1 MSSPNSPSPQDDFAA
16 VSLHEKDTVVNIES
30 AKSSS
35 SSSASTKPKK
45 TGISW
50 YHIVGIT
57 YFCVGGGP
65 FGFEESLMATN
76 NAALSITFLL
86 AMSLFW
92 AFPQALYITELS
104 SKFTYGYTQWVLVA
118 LGDVI
123 GVAHAYI
130 RSICNIL
137 TNVLY
142 LVLYQHYLSRILY
155 NKSLDDDT
163 FLERLA
169 MTSPYIATVLFLN
182 IIGVQIVGTATIV
195 ISVLVI
201 FPFVLLFIV
210 SFPFL
215 NLGDLLFGYEWS
227 PHIDLGVL
235 FSVLVFNLIGFDDV
249 GNLSGKVRNRNRN
262 LPLGMLVALLLVVTT
277 YMVPSLTV
285 ASILNNDFFNNSAVI
300 SEESVYVYFAHAALD
315 CDFYRQYLVNRSL
328 RLEALAN
335 TTATAFAPG
344 ASVPF
349 TEMNASSS
357 IDMNASSSSWECPFT
372 NQIAYMN
379 VLSTIINIDSVV
391 STWLLG
397 VVYMQTSSAAQA
409 HCSAYGLFPEFV
421 RRPFDTI
428 GWMKKHLCCCC
439 FRKKKQEPHYK
450 MMRTDDP
457 LNPKEEDE
465 DSYASPAKPVRQH
478 EMKSIDSGEEEG
490 DKNKPSEVFEKKE
503 ATESQQQQQQHQE
516 LDVAEEK
523 NSTKDE
529 SEDSL
534 EQPLLSEDLDSSV
547 ISTLSEEIE
556 PPKSLLDETND
567 IVNGRA
573 VPGYAILLQTG
584 IMLVMAHLVDFD
596 EILEIQSFFY
606 CISIMLITV
615 SYVLIK
621 FFLDVEPDSKEG
633 IYELPVK
640 LKWPIIVVCSV
651 ICLVCIV
658 SIATFD
664 WWFILINLGALII
677 VIVLSLL
684 LVKYKLIKINIKTS
698 RRSRS

>member
-1 MSSPNSPSPQDDFAA
+1 MFFTHWGSSIVFFSFSCWVFCT
-16 VSLHEKDTVVNIES
+16 SC
-30 AKSSS
+30 
-35 SSSASTKPKK
+35 SSAE
-45 TGISW
+45 I
-50 YHIVGIT
+50 
-57 YFCVGGGP
+57 
-65 FGFEESLMATN
+65 
-76 NAALSITFLL
+76 
-86 AMSLFW
+86 
-92 AFPQALYITELS
+92 
-104 SKFTYGYTQWVLVA
+104 VLV
-118 LGDVI
+118 
-123 GVAHAYI
+123 
-130 RSICNIL
+130 
-137 TNVLY
+137 
-142 LVLYQHYLSRILY
+142 
-155 NKSLDDDT
+155 K
-163 FLERLA
+163 
-169 MTSPYIATVLFLN
+169 P
-182 IIGVQIVGTATIV
+182 IISAI
-195 ISVLVI
+195 
-201 FPFVLLFIV
+201 
-210 SFPFL
+210 
-215 NLGDLLFGYEWS
+215 N
-227 PHIDLGVL
+227 
-235 FSVLVFNLIGFDDV
+235 
-249 GNLSGKVRNRNRN
+249 
-262 LPLGMLVALLLVVTT
+262 
-277 YMVPSLTV
+277 
-285 ASILNNDFFNNSAVI
+285 NNDFFNNSAVI

-547 ISTLSEEIE
+547 ISTQSEEIE

-640 LKWPIIVVCSV
+640 FKWPIIVVCSV